1 MAKESF
7 IKGTLIIAAATFVT
21 RLLGLFQ
28 RVPLEHMLGTVGNAA
43 FITSQNLY
51 LMILAVAT
59 AGIPSTLSKMVSE
72 RYALNQAREAERI
85 YSAALLFGII
95 SGIVTT
101 TLLIV
106 LAPAYAQFAKQPE
119 AVPAIRALAPALLL
133 FPMLAMMRGY
143 TQGRNMMQASGISQI
158 VEQILRVATAI
169 GLAYVLL
176 NSGSS
181 QAWIAAGASF
191 GGVLGSIGAFVV
203 MVYYIRKI
211 RRLDR
216 ESGVRAR
223 SANTP
228 HVPLKTIFASIFTLS
243 IPIVL
248 ASLAVPLVNFID
260 STFTVSLLTP
270 SVGETAAMH
279 MYGVL
284 GQRAQSIAGIPPILA
299 IALSTS
305 IIPIISAA
313 YAKREMNHLQRQIS
327 LAMRISVLSGMPIV
341 LALGVSAFSING
353 LVFSS
358 LDGAGI
364 IALLTFCSILQI
376 TMMTSSSILIGLGK
390 PYIAMISVTFGI
402 ILKLI
407 FNFVLAKIF
416 GIYGIIAA
424 TMITFLV
431 ITYLNLRVMK
441 KVVPF
446 DVMGKRWPGFILATL
461 LSGGLG
467 FVVERV
473 GEHLVGITSSM
484 IELGQ
489 PSTVM
494 ATAGQ
499 KFGFMVTAGC
509 VSIVVLITFIVGL
522 VVFRVIRKDELGS
535 YPRMVQKVLRP
546 LMRLQRSSQP
556 ARSR

>member
-1 MAKESF
+1 
-7 IKGTLIIAAATFVT
+7 
-21 RLLGLFQ
+21 
-28 RVPLEHMLGTVGNAA
+28 
-43 FITSQNLY
+43 
-51 LMILAVAT
+51 
-59 AGIPSTLSKMVSE
+59 
-72 RYALNQAREAERI
+72 
-85 YSAALLFGII
+85 
-95 SGIVTT
+95 
-101 TLLIV
+101 
-106 LAPAYAQFAKQPE
+106 
-119 AVPAIRALAPALLL
+119 
-133 FPMLAMMRGY
+133 
-143 TQGRNMMQASGISQI
+143 
-158 VEQILRVATAI
+158 
-169 GLAYVLL
+169 
-176 NSGSS
+176 
-181 QAWIAAGASF
+181 
-191 GGVLGSIGAFVV
+191 
-203 MVYYIRKI
+203 
-211 RRLDR
+211 
-216 ESGVRAR
+216 
-223 SANTP
+223 
-228 HVPLKTIFASIFTLS
+228 
-243 IPIVL
+243 
-248 ASLAVPLVNFID
+248 
-260 STFTVSLLTP
+260 
-270 SVGETAAMH
+270 

-284 GQRAQSIAGIPPILA
+284 GPRAQSIAGIPPILA
-299 IALSTS
+299 SALSTS

-446 DVMGKRWPGFILATL
+446 AVMGKRWPGFILATL
-461 LSGGLG
+461 VSGGLG

-489 PSTVM
+489 PSTVT
-494 ATAGQ
+494 ATAAQ

-509 VSIVVLITFIVGL
+509 VSMVVLITFIVGL
-522 VVFRVIRKDELGS
+522 IVFRVIRKDELGS
-535 YPRMVQKVLRP
+535 YPRLVQKALRP